1 MKVLCYI
8 LGVLIFLF
16 AVGKLFLSL
25 SLTVLQ
31 ANLWVNVMLIGAIF
45 LCAAGIMGRIEK
57 LPQNPDHKPRAKAGK
72 TVKFE

>member
-1 MKVLCYI
+1 MKILCYI
-8 LGVLIFLF
+8 LGVLFF
-16 AVGKLFLSL
+16 VGGWFWAAGL
-25 SLTVLQ
+25 LTEPVLHLTL
-31 ANLWVNVMLIGAIF
+31 AVNVMLIGAIF